1 MNQDCMCHLEAELRS
16 ALDVGEER
24 DQDRA
29 RMYSLETE
37 LRGALSANRVRMRR
51 LETELRSALDASERS
66 EGVFPELMAERACA
80 DHWEAEFRNACQE
93 LTQLHA
99 QLEDRSEDPTA
110 ELVSGDGAVHD
121 GRRIQELHDSMP
133 VLEQRLRDV
142 LMDVDAERHHSS
154 EVRQAAD
161 GLREENVTLSHICEV
176 RAEEL
181 RDASTRHTAS
191 EMEQWEQAGGLRHE
205 VGQLRALLGNHES
218 QLSQS
223 QELAQ
228 QLRRDALGHSEV
240 RHVVAAELA
249 TEGVHAG
256 RLENRLHEELVEAAR
271 YRSDW
276 STMQGELAMIRE
288 EHRDL
293 KGELRRFAEERGSLE
308 GELRRAAEVAAD
320 HASSDARRGRQLQ
333 GLGAELGE
341 AEQEFQTELAVLRGK
356 LSSADHRNRR
366 LCESLRQ
373 TVQVAG
379 TQAEPGDKSPPP
391 APPPGA
397 DPAAAAAKIS
407 ENMDVSQM
415 SAVGPASPEL
425 PAPSF
430 ISDSGSTRSDGG
442 CSFFDCGMQR
452 AKTEVSQAASK
463 SQRKP
468 SLMPRAGTKPM
479 SLQGDYHRFVDT
491 NRRSS
496 VTHNFAGSCSTSPR
510 SVSNG
515 ALLRGSLSQP
525 ALMGRPH
532 LLVSHEP
539 SPAVFLNDV
548 SEGGPELGFGPGGP
562 GSSSIGSGAAP
573 WAATVHPIANASAAA
588 GGGYATAGTG
598 GGGSCWWRC
607 WRAASRDSQGVH

>member
-256 RLENRLHEELVEAAR
+256 RLEHRLHEELVEAAR

-276 STMQGELAMIRE
+276 STLQGELAMIRN
-288 EHRDL
+288 EHGDL
-293 KGELRRFAEERGSLE
+293 KSELRQS
-308 GELRRAAEVAAD
+308 AEVAAD
-320 HASSDARRGRQLQ
+320 YASVDAQRRRQLE
-333 GLGAELGE
+333 GLGAELAE
-341 AEQEFQTELAVLRGK
+341 AEQEFQRELAVLRGR
-356 LSSADHRNRR
+356 LSSADLRNQR
-366 LCESLRQ
+366 LCENLRQ
-373 TVQVAG
+373 AVQVAS
-379 TQAEPGDKSPPP
+379 TQAEPGQKPASP

-397 DPAAAAAKIS
+397 DPAAAVAKMA
-407 ENMDVSQM
+407 ENMNVSQM
-415 SAVGPASPEL
+415 SAAGPASPEL
-425 PAPSF
+425 LAPSF
-430 ISDSGSTRSDGG
+430 TSDSGSTRSD
-442 CSFFDCGMQR
+442 D
-452 AKTEVSQAASK
+452 
-463 SQRKP
+463 
-468 SLMPRAGTKPM
+468 
-479 SLQGDYHRFVDT
+479 
-491 NRRSS
+491 
-496 VTHNFAGSCSTSPR
+496 
-510 SVSNG
+510 
-515 ALLRGSLSQP
+515 
-525 ALMGRPH
+525 
-532 LLVSHEP
+532 
-539 SPAVFLNDV
+539 
-548 SEGGPELGFGPGGP
+548 
-562 GSSSIGSGAAP
+562 
-573 WAATVHPIANASAAA
+573 
-588 GGGYATAGTG
+588 
-598 GGGSCWWRC
+598 
-607 WRAASRDSQGVH
+607 